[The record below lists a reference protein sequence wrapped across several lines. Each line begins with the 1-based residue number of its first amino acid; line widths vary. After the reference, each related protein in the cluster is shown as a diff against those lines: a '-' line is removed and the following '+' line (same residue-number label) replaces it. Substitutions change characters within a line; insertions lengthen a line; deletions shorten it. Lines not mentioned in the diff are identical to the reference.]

1 MVLIDDLNHYLYQNT
16 QAPSSLWRTG
26 SHAVLLGVHAVC
38 WTAQHAF
45 NTTESPGL
53 DRFVDLLKARADYK
67 TRNKG
72 LLTVSNHISVLDD
85 PLIWGVLPLSFAF
98 SYGHQAHRWTF
109 ASHDLC
115 FTNTILSHFFTLG
128 QTLPTHRIKHSI
140 YGGLF
145 QPTFTEGVRMLS
157 RIDGDG
163 LSYNPHCA
171 TIPRYRPVTQTIF
184 SKLNQA
190 ADADATPKLSW
201 PRNAIDPLSPLRQ
214 QGQQAPAFPS
224 YPNDVRMYNAP
235 SRYASN
241 SYSWV
246 HIFPEGFI
254 HQTEPDQRFM
264 RYFKWGVSRLILEP
278 PEAPDLVPMF
288 IEGTDRIM
296 HESRTFPRFI
306 PRVFNKVSVA
316 FGDVVDV
323 EAAFGDLRKKW
334 RQICDRENENILNH
348 QMQAELAQAKKQGVK
363 FTKQQLVQH
372 KKMLLDS
379 MYEVQL
385 GIVSEKLKWDPEV
398 VALRKECTR
407 RVRDEVLK
415 VRRSRGY
422 ADEDPKGGLAETW
435 KIEGPNREGK
445 MDDGSWVKET

>member
-1 MVLIDDLNHYLYQNT
+1 M
-16 QAPSSLWRTG
+16 
-26 SHAVLLGVHAVC
+26 
-38 WTAQHAF
+38 
-45 NTTESPGL
+45 
-53 DRFVDLLKARADYK
+53 DRFLDLLKARSDYR
-67 TRNKG
+67 TRTKG

-85 PLIWGVLPLSFAF
+85 PVIWGVLPLSFAV
-98 SYGHQAHRWTF
+98 SHSHQNHRWSF

-115 FTNTILSHFFTLG
+115 FTNSILSHFFTLG
-128 QTLPTHRIKHSI
+128 QVLPTHRIKHSI

-145 QPTFTEGVRMLS
+145 QPTFTEGVRLLS
-157 RIDGDG
+157 RIDSDG

-171 TIPRYRPVTQTIF
+171 TVPEYKPVTQTIF

-190 ADADATPKLSW
+190 ADSAVPSIKW
-201 PRNAIDPLSPLRQ
+201 PRNAIDPLSPLSTEH
-214 QGQQAPAFPS
+214 GLQAPAYPS
-224 YPNDVRMYNAP
+224 YPNDVRVYNAP
-235 SRYASN
+235 SRYACN

-254 HQTEPDQRFM
+254 HQTETNQRYM

-288 IEGTDRIM
+288 IEGTDQIM
-296 HESRTFPRFI
+296 HESRGFPKFI
-306 PRVFNKVSVA
+306 PRLFKRVSVT
-316 FGDVVDV
+316 FGDEVDM
-323 EAAFGDLRKKW
+323 EAAFGDLRKRW
-334 RQICDRENENILNH
+334 RQICDRENEVILNE

-363 FTKQQLVQH
+363 INKKDLLQH

-385 GIVSEKLKWDPEV
+385 GVVSEKLKWDPEV
-398 VALRKECTR
+398 VELRKECAR

-415 VRRSRGY
+415 VRRLRGY

-435 KIEGPNREGK
+435 KIEGPKREGRK
-445 MDDGSWVKET
+445 EDGSWVKET